1 LATAVITDQCRQPR
15 TALGGGGCGRRK
27 SSHDLHGGPGVSASS
42 TTVTS
47 APLVVASTAASDPA
61 VPPPTTQTLVIGW
74 KFRAMVITD
83 WNRGWPVL
91 VGVVGK
97 PNVGKSTFFAA
108 ATLKDVAIADYPFTT
123 IQPNV
128 GVAHL
133 RTKCVCEEMGVID
146 NPRNSVCEDGNRL
159 VPVKIVDVAGLVEG
173 ASKGKGLG
181 NQFLDDVRQADA
193 LVQVVDASGSTDL
206 EGRKVLP
213 GSHDPVVDITMVE
226 HEFDLW
232 MFGILKKDCEKATR
246 SLEQTGGKIVEHLS
260 ERLSGLS
267 VTFTDVEQV
276 VLHLRLRTEKP
287 SGWSDD
293 HLMEFVVETRKF
305 TKPSLVAANKADL
318 PSATANIEALRKTGR
333 RVVPCASEAELLLRR
348 AAEHGLVAYS
358 PGDPGFVVKDEK
370 RLSAAQA
377 NALKMVDEKVMEVYG
392 GTGVQEAIN
401 QAFFGL
407 LRAIVVFPVEDE
419 TRLTDK
425 EGRVLPDAFV
435 MKGGSTA
442 LDLARTVH
450 SELAQ
455 GFLYAV
461 DARTGKRLG

>member
-1 LATAVITDQCRQPR
+1 
-15 TALGGGGCGRRK
+15 
-27 SSHDLHGGPGVSASS
+27 
-42 TTVTS
+42 
-47 APLVVASTAASDPA
+47 
-61 VPPPTTQTLVIGW
+61 
-74 KFRAMVITD
+74 M
-83 WNRGWPVL
+83 L

-133 RTKCVCEEMGVID
+133 KTKCVCRELGVTD
-146 NPRNSVCEDGNRL
+146 NPRNSLCVNGTRL

-193 LVQVVDASGSTDL
+193 LIQVVDASGSTDL
-206 EGRKVLP
+206 EGRKVPP
-213 GSHDPVVDITMVE
+213 GSHDPLGDVTMVE

-232 MFGILKKDCEKATR
+232 MFGILKKDWEKATR
-246 SLEQTGGKIVEHLS
+246 SLEQTGGKIVEHLA

-267 VTFTDVEQV
+267 VTFADVEQV
-276 VLHLRLRTEKP
+276 VLHLHLRAEKP
-287 SGWSDD
+287 SAWTDD
-293 HLMEFVVETRKF
+293 QIMQFVVETRKL

-318 PSATANIEALRKTGR
+318 PTSAPNLDRLRQTGR
-333 RVVPCASEAELLLRR
+333 RVVPCASEAELLLRK
-348 AAEHGLVAYS
+348 AAEHGLVTYS
-358 PGDPGFVVKDEK
+358 PGDPAFAVRDPTK
-370 RLSAAQA
+370 LSPAQS
-377 NALKMVDEKVMEVYG
+377 NALRMVEEMVMKVYG
-392 GTGVQEAIN
+392 GTGVQDAIN
-401 QAFFGL
+401 QSFFDL
-407 LRAIVVFPVEDE
+407 LNAIVVFPVEDE
-419 TRLTDK
+419 SKFSDK
-425 EGRVLPDAFV
+425 DGRVLPDAYV

-450 SELAQ
+450 TELAE

-461 DARTGKRLG
+461 DARSGKRLAADHRLNNRDVVKIVSSGKRG

>member
-1 LATAVITDQCRQPR
+1 
-15 TALGGGGCGRRK
+15 
-27 SSHDLHGGPGVSASS
+27 
-42 TTVTS
+42 
-47 APLVVASTAASDPA
+47 
-61 VPPPTTQTLVIGW
+61 
-74 KFRAMVITD
+74 M
-83 WNRGWPVL
+83 L

-108 ATLKDVAIADYPFTT
+108 ATLKDVPIADYPFTT

-133 RTKCVCEEMGVID
+133 KTRCVCKELGVTD
-146 NPRNSVCEDGNRL
+146 NPRNSVCLDGTRL

-181 NQFLDDVRQADA
+181 NQFLDDIRQADA
-193 LVQVVDASGSTDL
+193 LIQVVDASGSTDL
-206 EGRKVLP
+206 EGRKVPP
-213 GSHDPVVDITMVE
+213 GSHDPVGDVAMVE

-232 MFGILKKDCEKATR
+232 MFGLLKKDWEKASR
-246 SLEQTGGKIVEHLS
+246 SLEQTGGKIVEHLA

-267 VTFTDVEQV
+267 VTFADVEQV
-276 VLHLRLRTEKP
+276 VLHLHLRTEKP
-287 SGWSDD
+287 SAWTDD
-293 HLMEFVVETRKF
+293 QIMQFVVETRRL

-318 PSATANIEALRKTGR
+318 PTSASNIEKLRQTGR
-333 RVVPCASEAELLLRR
+333 KVVPCASEAELLLRR
-348 AAEHGLVAYS
+348 AAEHGLVGYA
-358 PGDPGFVVKDEK
+358 PGDSTFAVKDPTK
-370 RLSAAQA
+370 LSAAQA
-377 NALKMVDEKVMEVYG
+377 NALKMVEDRVMKAYG
-392 GTGVQEAIN
+392 GTGVQDAID

-419 TRLTDK
+419 AKLSDK
-425 EGRVLPDAFV
+425 DGRVLPDAYV

-450 SELAQ
+450 TELAE

-461 DARTGKRLG
+461 DARTGKRLAADHVLGNRDVVKIVSSSKRG